1 MDVHEVPGCIVSR
14 PSQIQSSPSRRIN
27 LCWFWNHWS
36 SHQKT
41 TCGEI
46 NMNTINTIIDG
57 QRNNMESLLVPFM
70 FFSEIKF
77 EKMRTESKPL
87 VTSERLE
94 HFEYQTES
102 NMNTFPPPKQKK
114 HQMGW
119 WHHPKDFAFCS
130 CLVLLF
136 LCVGFCAQIGF
147 AFC

>member
-1 MDVHEVPGCIVSR
+1 MSMRFQVVSFEDLPDSELTLK
-14 PSQIQSSPSRRIN
+14 PSKSMLILESLKLPSE
-27 LCWFWNHWS
+27 
-36 SHQKT
+36 K

-46 NMNTINTIIDG
+46 NTNTVIDG

-70 FFSEIKF
+70 SFSEIKF
-77 EKMRTESKPL
+77 ENMRTESKPL
-87 VTSERLE
+87 VTSEHLE
-94 HFEYQTES
+94 HFEYQTEQ
-102 NMNTFPPPKQKK
+102 NMKTFPPPKQKK

-130 CLVLLF
+130 CLILLF